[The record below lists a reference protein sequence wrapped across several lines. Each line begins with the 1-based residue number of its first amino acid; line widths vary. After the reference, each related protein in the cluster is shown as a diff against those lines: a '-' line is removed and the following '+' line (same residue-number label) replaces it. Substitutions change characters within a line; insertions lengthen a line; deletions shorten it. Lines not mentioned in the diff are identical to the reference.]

1 MMILTSGMLGNDDI
15 VCKREDFLPWEEP
28 MWPFRSNDF
37 DLHCP
42 DWANKMNEPLLF
54 PAQVEME
61 ELKKLPKCVLCTS
74 EFDLIRRH
82 THNLIPRMKEAGIYL
97 DHLDYSG
104 VGHVFYRDLNEQK
117 SELWF
122 QDMKTVFDKF
132 AYE

>member
-1 MMILTSGMLGNDDI
+1 MMILTSGMLDNADI
-15 VCKREDFLPWEEP
+15 LMKREDMLAWEEP
-28 MWPFRSNDF
+28 MWPFRANDF

-42 DWANKMNEPLLF
+42 DWPNRLKDPLLF

-97 DHLDYSG
+97 DHMDFAG
-104 VGHVFYRDLNEQK
+104 TEHVFYRNLDEPR

-122 QDMKTVFDKF
+122 REMKKVFDTY
-132 AYE
+132 AYN